1 MFCSSKRFAVIRTVC
16 ALLAGASLV
25 AIVSSRSYTQEEP
38 RWQLFVT
45 PPENARTVWSAQA
58 RHVATELGLEREAAW
73 GVVRAYVSARQEHL
87 DKVKDLPREQDSM
100 QKFIEITGE
109 SASALE
115 KALVEAVGEE
125 KGKKASAALG
135 GFSFFLDH
143 IVADVLAAHNKAL
156 SAVFQYEQA
165 SIKAMK
171 EARESGSWEGMREK
185 LRPAVVELGKQA
197 TSVFSE
203 QQLNQWK
210 EKYGWFFERIV
221 SE

>member
-1 MFCSSKRFAVIRTVC
+1 
-16 ALLAGASLV
+16 
-25 AIVSSRSYTQEEP
+25 
-38 RWQLFVT
+38 
-45 PPENARTVWSAQA
+45 
-58 RHVATELGLEREAAW
+58 
-73 GVVRAYVSARQEHL
+73 
-87 DKVKDLPREQDSM
+87 
-100 QKFIEITGE
+100 
-109 SASALE
+109 
-115 KALVEAVGEE
+115 
-125 KGKKASAALG
+125 
-135 GFSFFLDH
+135 
-143 IVADVLAAHNKAL
+143 VADVLAAHNKAL